1 MFRDR
6 RTSSPPLSTSGRDR
20 GVNVVRETSK
30 SIMYRG
36 ILLSFGRLVNDTPVY
51 IFDEKRWKRDKGQS
65 RVKVRV
71 NGCQLSFDP

>member
-1 MFRDR
+1 M
-6 RTSSPPLSTSGRDR
+6 
-20 GVNVVRETSK
+20 RETSK